1 MSDAFE
7 RLLETLAADPE
18 VSRGKMFGHAG
29 ARLGRKFFAM
39 EYEEDVVVKLGP
51 ERVAALVASGRA
63 RQFEPM
69 AGRPMSGW
77 AQVPPGEGDPV
88 PFWAELAD
96 EAKALVRELE
106 RPERQRRR

>member
-7 RLLETLAADPE
+7 RLLEALEADPD

-29 ARLGRKFFAM
+29 ARLGKKFFAM
-39 EYEEDVVVKLGP
+39 EYEEDVVVKFGR
-51 ERVAALVASGRA
+51 ERVEALVASGRA

-77 AQVPPGEGDPV
+77 AQVPAGDGDPV
-88 PFWAELAD
+88 AFWAELAD

-106 RPERQRRR
+106 TG